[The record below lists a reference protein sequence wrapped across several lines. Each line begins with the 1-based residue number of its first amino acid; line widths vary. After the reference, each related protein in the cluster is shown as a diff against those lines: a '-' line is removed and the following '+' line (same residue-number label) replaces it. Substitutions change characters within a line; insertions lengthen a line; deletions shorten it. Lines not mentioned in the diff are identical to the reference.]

1 MIEQSLNAMPYE
13 RASISRSRLLFATT
27 VGNAMEFFDFTVFGY
42 FALVIGKAFFSPLS
56 SQGQLMSSVAAFGVG
71 FLMRP
76 IGGILIGIYADR
88 AGRRAAM
95 TLTLTLM
102 AVGVCLAG
110 LVPTYDQI
118 GIAAPIIMVLARLIQ
133 GFSAGGEVGPAT
145 TVLLEQAPSGSQAW
159 YTSWQLASQ
168 GIGIGVG
175 ALFAATLTWLLPA
188 ESLQAWGWRIP
199 FLCGVAIL
207 PVGIILRRQLGELEG
222 ASGNKSG
229 DDFDDEA
236 GTIPHTSLRRLLSG
250 HGRNVVGGIL
260 LLMGGTVTAYM
271 VMFFIPTFA
280 IRDLKLGESSSYA
293 CAVASGLVMAI
304 LAPLT
309 GRIADRYGRMLPIL
323 VARLILILSVYP
335 AYAWLTGAPSI
346 GRLFAVVVGL
356 TVVFTIQGAP
366 SITLIPELFPKAIRA
381 TATGSIY
388 SLGVAIFGG
397 LTQLAALWLM
407 RVTGNPLSPAI
418 AMTACLAI
426 STLSLLIIRRPVE
439 AA

>member
-1 MIEQSLNAMPYE
+1 MIEQSLNAMPYD
-13 RASISRSRLLFATT
+13 RARISRSRLLFATT

-76 IGGILIGIYADR
+76 IGGVLIGIYADR

-102 AVGVCLAG
+102 AIGVCMAG
-110 LVPTYDQI
+110 LVPTYEQI

-188 ESLQAWGWRIP
+188 DALQAWGWRIP

-207 PVGIILRRQLGELEG
+207 PVGIMLRRQLGDLEAAAG
-222 ASGNKSG
+222 SGVPVA
-229 DDFDDEA
+229 E
-236 GTIPHTSLRRLLSG
+236 HTSLTQLMSV
-250 HGRNVVGGIL
+250 HGRNVAGGIL

-271 VMFFIPTFA
+271 VLFFIPTYA
-280 IRDLKLGESSSYA
+280 IRDLKLGESASYA

-304 LAPLT
+304 LAPMT
-309 GRIADRYGRMLPIL
+309 GRIADKYGRMLPIL
-323 VARLILILSVYP
+323 LARLVLICSVYP
-335 AYAWLTGAPSI
+335 AYAWLTGSPSI
-346 GRLFAVVVGL
+346 ARLFTVLVGL
-356 TVVFTIQGAP
+356 TLLFTIQGAP
-366 SITLIPELFPKAIRA
+366 SITLIPELFPKAVRA

-397 LTQLAALWLM
+397 LTQLAALWLI
-407 RVTGNPLSPAI
+407 RVTGNQMSPAI
-418 AMTACLAI
+418 AMTFCVAL
-426 STLSLLIIRRPVE
+426 STLSLLIIRRPAE